1 MVFIIITILISIKIE
16 NQCNEVMDK
25 KFHVIVTLIDI
36 MAFQP
41 ILTCLKSIKPR
52 AAEWLWE

>member
-1 MVFIIITILISIKIE
+1 MVFFISSILISIKIE
-16 NQCNEVMDK
+16 NQYNVVDK
-25 KFHVIVTLIDI
+25 KFNSIVTLIDI